1 MAKNI
6 TSVKWSALG
15 LPAGLSID
23 ENTGVISGTPTVEP
37 GTYTATV
44 TVTTNYGT
52 DTKDITIV
60 VAIPDSWK
68 PVIDAGQTIN
78 CAVDEA
84 MAEYTSSGQN
94 VMAID

>member
-6 TSVKWSALG
+6 TTVKWSALG

-23 ENTGVISGTPTVEP
+23 EASGVISGTPTVEP
-37 GTYTATV
+37 GTYTAKL

-60 VAIPDSWK
+60 VTIPDEWK
-68 PVIDAGQTIN
+68 PVIEAGQTISCN
-78 CAVDEA
+78 VEEA
-84 MAEYTSSGQN
+84 MKEYTGMGQN
-94 VMAID
+94 VTTTL